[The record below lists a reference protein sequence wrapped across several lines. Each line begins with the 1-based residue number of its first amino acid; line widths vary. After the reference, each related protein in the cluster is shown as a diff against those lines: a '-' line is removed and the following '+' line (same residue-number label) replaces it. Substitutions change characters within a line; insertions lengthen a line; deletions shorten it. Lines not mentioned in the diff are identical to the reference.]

1 MRLFQLGDLV
11 KDWRRMNVSFTRA
24 RSKLV
29 IFGSRKTLERE
40 PLLAQFFELM
50 QEEGW
55 IIKLSPGAATVH
67 AKVFEVCPTPAKRS
81 APIQEENNEE
91 AISRIEE
98 KKRPSG
104 KENVVFQD
112 DRTKAK
118 ESRPVKRLR
127 VGKKAHVDG
136 TSVLKG
142 RPILQDLAAND
153 I

>member
-29 IFGSRKTLERE
+29 IFGSRKTLARE

-67 AKVFEVCPTPAKRS
+67 AKVFEVCPTPAKR
-81 APIQEENNEE
+81 PIQEENNEE
-91 AISRIEE
+91 AKSRIEE
-98 KKRPSG
+98 KNRPSG

-112 DRTKAK
+112 DRTKTK

>member
-1 MRLFQLGDLV
+1 
-11 KDWRRMNVSFTRA
+11 VSFTRA

-67 AKVFEVCPTPAKRS
+67 AEVFEVCPTPAKRP

-91 AISRIEE
+91 AKSRIE

-127 VGKKAHVDG
+127 VGKKARVDG

-153 I
+153 T